1 MLSTITFAQLA
12 LTAFWAITFLQS
24 GLDKIF
30 DWSGNLSWLKG
41 HFEKSPLNGMVPAL
55 LGLLTLVEVSA
66 GLVCVIGVTQ
76 ILISGDLTMAQYGVQ
91 LATTALIMLFFGQRM
106 SKDYEGAGTITSY
119 FAVALLSLYLIS

>member
-1 MLSTITFAQLA
+1 MSVLTFAQLA

-55 LGLLTLVEVSA
+55 LGLLTLVEVAA
-66 GLVCVIGVTQ
+66 GIISVIGITQ
-76 ILISGDLTMAQYGVQ
+76 IVINGDLTMAQYGVQ
-91 LATTALIMLFFGQRM
+91 LSTTALLMLFFGQRM
-106 SKDYEGAGTITSY
+106 SKDYEGAATIATY
-119 FAVALLSLYLIS
+119 FAVALISLYLIS